1 MRSPGSILAVV
12 LLVALGSPAVPSLGS
27 ADCVDYRDFIHWVGS
42 IDTSGAA
49 RDVAVS
55 GSFAYVATTPGNA
68 DGVGLDVIGIGMS
81 TTYPP
86 KTVGSVDLGGPQV
99 WEARVTASG
108 AYAYVTT
115 SQYCQGGALRVV
127 DATDPAH
134 PELVGELAIL
144 GDTYV
149 VTVSGTY
156 AYLAEGC
163 RYEGLEV
170 IDISDPRNPRRV
182 GGVATPGYAYGMAV
196 SGTRAYVAAQDW
208 HYPYVGSL
216 QVIDISDPE
225 NPSIL
230 GSIVMA
236 VGPVA
241 VSGNIAYVGV
251 GGTGVYAVDISD
263 PVSPHIV
270 GSVEL
275 DQYATVSRVVVS
287 GPHLYVAGSPFQ
299 VFDISDPANL
309 KVAGS
314 VDLVGAGGLA
324 IAGPFA
330 YVTSGRLEMIA
341 ISNPGSPPLVGSVDT
356 PGQARDVAVVGTHAY
371 VADWPE
377 GLQVIDIANPGD
389 PHIVGQMATPG
400 YAEHVAARGTLV
412 YMALGSSPPVGP
424 PGGLAV
430 IDVRRPQSPRQLGS
444 VALQHS
450 SRGLAVVGNY
460 AYVSGNTD
468 TTGRLSVID
477 IRDSHD
483 PRVVGSVSIPAFAR
497 GLAVSETHAFV
508 AVKSVDYPY
517 VYSLQGIDVRNP
529 ALPWLSG
536 KLDLPQGAAAVTL
549 SGDYAFVLGFQLQVV
564 DVSNPY
570 NMKLVSTVELPGN
583 PGNHPA
589 VTVSGNLAYAA
600 MVGSVQAIDVENSRY
615 ARPVAGAPGGGGGL
629 AVSGDYLYAAAGLR
643 GLLVLP
649 THCQL
654 KGSSESERFSH
665 D

>member
-1 MRSPGSILAVV
+1 MRPAESAIVVFLLV
-12 LLVALGSPAVPSLGS
+12 LLGSLAAPTPGS
-27 ADCVDYRDFIHWVGS
+27 ADCVDYRDFIHWAGS

-68 DGVGLDVIGIGMS
+68 DGVGLDVIRTGIS

-86 KTVGSVDLGGPQV
+86 KIVGSVDLGGPQAS
-99 WEARVTASG
+99 EARVTASG

-115 SQYCQGGALRVV
+115 SRYCQGGALRVV

-144 GDTYV
+144 GDTHV
-149 VTVSGTY
+149 MTVAGTY

-170 IDISDPRNPRRV
+170 IDISDPRNPRPM

-196 SGTRAYVAAQDW
+196 SGARAYVAVQDW

-241 VSGNIAYVGV
+241 VSGNIAYVGA
-251 GGTGVYAVDISD
+251 GGSGVYAVDISD
-263 PVSPHIV
+263 PVNPHIV
-270 GSVEL
+270 GSVAL

-299 VFDISDPANL
+299 VFDVSDPANL
-309 KVAGS
+309 EVVGS
-314 VDLVGAGGLA
+314 VELVAAGGLA
-324 IAGPFA
+324 IADPFA

-341 ISNPGSPPLVGSVDT
+341 ISNPSSPPLVGSVDT

-389 PHIVGQMATPG
+389 PRIVGQTATPG
-400 YAEHVAARGTLV
+400 YAELVAARRSLV
-412 YMALGSSPPVGP
+412 YVALGSSPPVGP

-430 IDVRRPQSPRQLGS
+430 IDVRRPRYPRLLGS
-444 VALQHS
+444 VAIQHE
-450 SRGLAVVGNY
+450 SRG
-460 AYVSGNTD
+460 SCRRR
-468 TTGRLSVID
+468 RLCLHLGE
-477 IRDSHD
+477 R
-483 PRVVGSVSIPAFAR
+483 RNGS
-497 GLAVSETHAFV
+497 
-508 AVKSVDYPY
+508 
-517 VYSLQGIDVRNP
+517 
-529 ALPWLSG
+529 AL
-536 KLDLPQGAAAVTL
+536 
-549 SGDYAFVLGFQLQVV
+549 GDR
-564 DVSNPY
+564 
-570 NMKLVSTVELPGN
+570 
-583 PGNHPA
+583 HP
-589 VTVSGNLAYAA
+589 
-600 MVGSVQAIDVENSRY
+600 
-615 ARPVAGAPGGGGGL
+615 
-629 AVSGDYLYAAAGLR
+629 
-643 GLLVLP
+643 
-649 THCQL
+649 
-654 KGSSESERFSH
+654 
-665 D
+665 